1 MLLMPKGSS
10 VQDRRKENKMESF
23 GLVVLII
30 FILIRVMIAAG
41 LVYLIVYEVRKY
53 KKSREDKEGEEDA
66 NTKEAGKHVN
76 RSSGS

>member
-1 MLLMPKGSS
+1 
-10 VQDRRKENKMESF
+10 MESF

-30 FILIRVMIAAG
+30 FIFIRVMIAAG

-53 KKSREDKEGEEDA
+53 KKSRKDKEGEEDA

>member
-53 KKSREDKEGEEDA
+53 KKSRKDKEGEEDA

>member
-53 KKSREDKEGEEDA
+53 KKPRKDKEGEEDA

>member
-1 MLLMPKGSS
+1 MPKGSS

-30 FILIRVMIAAG
+30 FIIIRVMIAAG

-53 KKSREDKEGEEDA
+53 KKSRSMKDEEEGDKDA
-66 NTKEAGKHVN
+66 NTKKT
-76 RSSGS
+76 